1 MKTHLLIF
9 TAIMGSAITVQSAN
23 LTPEEALQ
31 RFRASNSAKAPAKRV
46 VNARHLE
53 TIGNIYVFSASD
65 GFMLLPNE
73 DAAPAL
79 LGYADSGT
87 FDTESNPAL
96 QEWLDFYNQELEW
109 LKTHQKSSATGRKV
123 KSTRGEITPL
133 LSTEWNQ
140 EYPYNILCP
149 KVDGHETVTGCVATA
164 MAQVMKYHNWPAKGK
179 GTHSYFWRPGEEELT
194 FDYENTPFQWDKMT
208 DRYGK
213 ESSEESRHAVAELM
227 LGCGV
232 SVNMH
237 YEPGGSGAA
246 TSAMGAS
253 LIDIFDYS
261 KALWMPNR
269 IFYGYDEWESMIYA
283 DLEQG
288 LPVLYSGEGT
298 EGGHQFLCDGDKD
311 GYFHFNWGWGGL
323 SNGYFLLTALNPADL
338 GVGGGA
344 GGFNTSQIIT
354 LGVRPPKEGDKPVY
368 IFCNTGEFLP
378 LTSTVREGDD
388 FSCGGLYFNYS
399 LQVMPSGSRLG
410 MKFENNTTGEVRY
423 ADGPGVEGYRDGDGR
438 RDLRVRFPH
447 LPDGTYTITPALHVD
462 GEWSAVRMPVGYA
475 SEVVANVENGV
486 ARLSGASQSSIRI
499 SDVTV
504 PSVIY
509 SEREFPMEFTVS
521 NPTEKEYYGRVTPW
535 LEDSEGRIVAQS
547 LFRPLDVLP
556 DETQNVSDYIGKFAP
571 LHDTTLQAG
580 HYKMIFRDSFG
591 KNVSMPVEVTVEI
604 DSATPEIRFSDLR
617 LAGGEDIADPE
628 SVKFTFDVECT
639 EGYYFGAPHID
650 IFHDWGGWDIYSKS
664 ADRVY
669 LTTGDSRTVDI
680 DANLSHLAD
689 GWYDAVL
696 YDGGKEVS
704 GAIRF
709 HIERSLGVE
718 TISSQDNGQVF
729 DLQGRPA
736 SPDSP
741 GIYIIDSTP
750 TLIR

>member
-1 MKTHLLIF
+1 MKTHLLVC
-9 TAIMGSAITVQSAN
+9 TAILGSAFMAHSST
-23 LTPEEALQ
+23 LTPAEAL
-31 RFRASNSAKAPAKRV
+31 RRLNESPAAKAPSK
-46 VNARHLE
+46 NANKSRLIE
-53 TIGNIYVFSASD
+53 TVGNIYVFSSSD

-73 DAAPAL
+73 DRAPAL

-87 FDTESNPAL
+87 FDTETNPAL
-96 QEWLDFYNQELEW
+96 QEWLDFYNQELDW
-109 LKTHQKSSATGRKV
+109 LKTHQEAHAAGNRANT
-123 KSTRGEITPL
+123 TRDAIAPL
-133 LSTEWNQ
+133 LKTEWNQ

-164 MAQVMKYHNWPAKGK
+164 MAQVMKYHNWPPKGK
-179 GTHSYFWRPGEEELT
+179 GSHSYFWRPGEEELT
-194 FDYENTPFQWDKMT
+194 FDYDNTPFEWSEMT

-213 ESSEESRHAVAELM
+213 ESSEESRRAVAELM

-232 SVNMH
+232 SVDMH

-246 TSAMGAS
+246 TSAMGAA

-261 KALWMPNR
+261 KSISMPNR

-288 LPVLYSGEGT
+288 LPVLYSGAGT
-298 EGGHQFLCDGDKD
+298 AGGHQFVCDGYKD

-354 LGVRPPKEGDKPVY
+354 LGVRPAKDGDKPVY
-368 IFCNTGEFLP
+368 LFCNTGEFLP
-378 LTSTVREGDD
+378 LTNTVREGED

-399 LQVMPSGSRLG
+399 LGEMPSGSRLG
-410 MKFENNTTGEVRY
+410 MKFTDKSTGEVRY
-423 ADGPGVEGYRDGDGR
+423 ADGPGVAGYRDGDGR

-447 LPDGTYTITPALHVD
+447 LPDGTYIITPALQVE
-462 GEWSAVRMPVGYA
+462 GAWSEVRMPVGYA
-475 SEVVANVENGV
+475 SEVVATVENGV
-486 ARLSGASQSSIRI
+486 AHLSGASESAIRI
-499 SDVTV
+499 SDVTT

-509 SEREFPMEFTVS
+509 SEKEFPMEFRVS
-521 NPTEKEYYGRVTPW
+521 NPTDKEYYGRVTPW

-556 DETQNVSDYIGKFAP
+556 GETQNVSDYIGKFAP
-571 LHDTTLQAG
+571 LHDSQMPAG
-580 HYKMIFRDSFG
+580 NYKMIFRDSFG

-604 DSATPEIRFSDLR
+604 DSATPEIQFSDLR
-617 LAGGEDIADPE
+617 LADGEDITDPVT
-628 SVKFTFDVECT
+628 VKFSFDVECT

-664 ADRVY
+664 AERIY
-669 LTTGDSRTVDI
+669 LTSGESRSVDI
-680 DANLSHLAD
+680 DADLSHLAD

-696 YDGGKEVS
+696 YDGGKAAS
-704 GAIRF
+704 AAIRF
-709 HIERSLGVE
+709 HIDRSLGVE
-718 TISSQDNGQVF
+718 SLSSQGKSRIF
-729 DLQGRPA
+729 DMQGRPTT
-736 SPDSP
+736 PDSP
-741 GIYIIDSTP
+741 GVYIIDATP